1 MLLRLFSAVL
11 SSSCPRKTA
20 SSDAILVS
28 PVSCVSILSKSSG
41 SSMMIRFG
49 WLCVCHK
56 TEIMSRTLQYC
67 IARGFVMKPK
77 STNELKPRQ
86 KGWNTHALCKFESTL
101 IRKNATDSWPL
112 VAGSTEENGSVL
124 RIDNFVTLGHLG
136 ESADTESMPK

>member
-1 MLLRLFSAVL
+1 
-11 SSSCPRKTA
+11 
-20 SSDAILVS
+20 
-28 PVSCVSILSKSSG
+28 
-41 SSMMIRFG
+41 
-49 WLCVCHK
+49 
-56 TEIMSRTLQYC
+56 
-67 IARGFVMKPK
+67 MKPK

-101 IRKNATDSWPL
+101 IRNNATDSWPL